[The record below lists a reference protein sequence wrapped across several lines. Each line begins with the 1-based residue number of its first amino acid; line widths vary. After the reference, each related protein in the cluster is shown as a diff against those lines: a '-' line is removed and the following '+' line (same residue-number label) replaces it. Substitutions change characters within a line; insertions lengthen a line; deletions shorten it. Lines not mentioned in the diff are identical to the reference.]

1 MPNRIMILGAAGNFG
16 TKISW
21 ALAKLRCDLILCG
34 RNRSRLNKFAHKLK
48 FDEAFAD
55 HKIAID
61 SAAFDIRKKS
71 SCI

>member
-21 ALAKLRCDLILCG
+21 ALAKLRTEMILCG
-34 RNRSRLNKFAHKLK
+34 RNRSRLNNFVHKIK
-48 FDEAFAD
+48 FDEAFVN

-71 SCI
+71 ACI